1 MILGIEA
8 LKLAGVNT
16 SGKVFR
22 VFEVSVVFAFVL
34 FVLFVLFCKRQIMR
48 KKQLFFA
55 PRARRDGSWWFLELW
70 GFLGIELTA
79 LWVERGKNLQ
89 PATLP
94 PKNFSPK
101 RWHMRLTSLWL
112 TLSEW

>member
-34 FVLFVLFCKRQIMR
+34 FVLFVLFCKTNHEENTIVLCTSS
-48 KKQLFFA
+48 KKGWKLVV
-55 PRARRDGSWWFLELW
+55 S
-70 GFLGIELTA
+70 
-79 LWVERGKNLQ
+79 
-89 PATLP
+89 
-94 PKNFSPK
+94 
-101 RWHMRLTSLWL
+101 
-112 TLSEW
+112 